1 MLDDLKRQ
9 LKAGEKVPLTLT
21 IQRSDISR
29 AVFTIEAEARSA
41 TATQSHPH

>member
-21 IQRSDISR
+21 IQRADFSP
-29 AVFTIEAEARSA
+29 AVFTGEAKARSA
-41 TATQSHPH
+41 TATHSHPH